1 MIELK
6 VLDTIAADC
15 NGRAREKG
23 FWDKE
28 RNVGETMALITSE
41 LSEALSAHQKGRF
54 ANLEAFEKDIESG
67 RDFIEAFREHIKDS
81 YEDEYAD
88 AFIRLFDAVGG
99 YGIPISKYIEYKMEF
114 NLSRERHNGKR
125 Y

>member
-1 MIELK
+1 MLN
-6 VLDTIAADC
+6 TIAQDC
-15 NGRAREKG
+15 NNRARGKG

-41 LSEALSAHQKGRF
+41 LSEALSAHQKGHF
-54 ANLEAFEKDIESG
+54 ANLEAFEKDIEGG

-99 YGIPISKYIEYKMEF
+99 YGINISKYIEYKMEF
-114 NLSRERHNGKR
+114 NLSRERLNGKR